1 MNIFCK
7 EIQEYLQQI
16 FLMMEIK
23 FDIEGLFDQQIFIIF
38 DFWFSNVK
46 YKNVKF
52 RRKEVGDIDRELE
65 NVEKM
70 ELKFDYSR

>member
-1 MNIFCK
+1 M
-7 EIQEYLQQI
+7 
-16 FLMMEIK
+16 
-23 FDIEGLFDQQIFIIF
+23 F

-46 YKNVKF
+46 YKNVKC
-52 RRKEVGDIDRELE
+52 RRKEVGEIDRELE